1 MNTCKNLRLIRE
13 FRGMTQIDFAKK
25 IGVSQQM
32 ISYIEKGLKEPS
44 TINLIRMADYLDCS
58 LDELTG
64 RKKFNNGKEN
74 EYGSKE

>member
-1 MNTCKNLRLIRE
+1 MKSVNICRNLKSIRE
-13 FRGMTQIDFAKK
+13 YRGFTQPELAEK

-44 TINLIRMADYLDCS
+44 TINLIRIADSLNCS

-64 RKKFNNGKEN
+64 RKKFIDRKEN
-74 EYGSKE
+74 

>member
-1 MNTCKNLRLIRE
+1 MNTCRNLKFIRE
-13 FRGMTQIDFAKK
+13 YRGFTQPELAEK

-44 TINLIRMADYLDCS
+44 TINLIRIADSLNCS

-64 RKKFNNGKEN
+64 RKKFIDRKED
-74 EYGSKE
+74 

>member
-1 MNTCKNLRLIRE
+1 MKSVNTCRNLKFIRE
-13 FRGMTQIDFAKK
+13 YRGFTQPELAEK

-44 TINLIRMADYLDCS
+44 TINLIRIADSLNCS

-64 RKKFNNGKEN
+64 RKKFIDRKED
-74 EYGSKE
+74 

>member
-13 FRGMTQIDFAKK
+13 FRGVTQVDFAKK

-32 ISYIEKGLKEPS
+32 ISYIERGLKEPS

-64 RKKFNNGKEN
+64 RKEFKDGKEN
-74 EYGSKE
+74 NYGIKE